1 MEGAFDVDATAVTRE
16 AVIKTGLSCPADGI
30 DHHAFQDAVGEVRTV
45 PATAPW
51 LESMNGYV
59 RGINAPY
66 RVFLAE
72 VGGPDS
78 RDLHEVIMTA
88 TFNGDLTTL
97 QSWLDERYGPGEFTA
112 LFRSEAYA
120 V

>member
-1 MEGAFDVDATAVTRE
+1 
-16 AVIKTGLSCPADGI
+16 
-30 DHHAFQDAVGEVRTV
+30 
-45 PATAPW
+45 
-51 LESMNGYV
+51 MNGYV

-72 VGGPDS
+72 VGGSDS
-78 RDLHEVIMTA
+78 RDLYEVIMTA